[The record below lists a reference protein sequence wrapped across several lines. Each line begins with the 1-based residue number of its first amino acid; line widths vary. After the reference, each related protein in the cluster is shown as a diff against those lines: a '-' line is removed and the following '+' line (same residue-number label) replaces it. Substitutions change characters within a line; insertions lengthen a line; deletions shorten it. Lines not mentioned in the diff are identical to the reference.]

1 MQLDATS
8 LVPLYQQIS
17 DELVTGILTG
27 EYPEESQVPSTTQL
41 AREEQLNPATVLK
54 GMNQLVDAGL
64 LEKRRGVGMF
74 VTAGA
79 VAAVKRQRRQEF
91 ITVQLRQLIVDA
103 KALDISEEELVQ
115 GIEEGYDNASD

>member
-1 MQLDATS
+1 VQLDATS

-27 EYPEESQVPSTTQL
+27 EYPEASQVPSTTQL

-74 VTAGA
+74 VATGA
-79 VAAVKRQRRQEF
+79 VAAVKRRRRQEF
-91 ITVQLRQLIVDA
+91 ITVQLQQLIADA
-103 KALDISEEELVQ
+103 RALDISEEELVQ
-115 GIEEGYDNASD
+115 GIEEGYDNARD

>member
-17 DELVTGILTG
+17 DALITGILTG
-27 EYPEESQVPSTTQL
+27 EYPEETQIPSTTQL

-64 LEKRRGVGMF
+64 VEKRRGVGMF
-74 VTAGA
+74 VVPGA
-79 VAAVKRQRRQEF
+79 VEEVKKRRRREF
-91 ITVQLRQLIVDA
+91 ITVQLRQLVTDA
-103 KALDISEEELVQ
+103 RALGITEAELATGIKEEYEH
-115 GIEEGYDNASD
+115 GRN

>member
-1 MQLDATS
+1 VQLDATS

-27 EYPEESQVPSTTQL
+27 QYPEGSQVPSTTQL

-54 GMNQLVDAGL
+54 GMNQLVEAGL
-64 LEKRRGVGMF
+64 LTKRRGIGMF

-79 VAAVKRQRRQEF
+79 VATVKRQRRQEF
-91 ITVQLRQLIVDA
+91 INVQLQQMIQEA
-103 KALDISEEELVQ
+103 QALGISAAELVQ
-115 GIEEGYDNASD
+115 GIEEGYDDARN

>member
-17 DELVTGILTG
+17 DELITGILTG

-74 VTAGA
+74 VTTGA
-79 VAAVKRQRRQEF
+79 VAAVKRRRRQEF
-91 ITVQLRQLIVDA
+91 ITVQLQQLITDA

-115 GIEEGYDNASD
+115 GIEEGYDNARN

>member
-1 MQLDATS
+1 VQLDATS

-17 DELVTGILTG
+17 DELITGILTG

-74 VTAGA
+74 VTTGA
-79 VAAVKRQRRQEF
+79 VAAVKRRRRQEF
-91 ITVQLRQLIVDA
+91 ITVQLQQLITDA

-115 GIEEGYDNASD
+115 GIEEGYDNARN